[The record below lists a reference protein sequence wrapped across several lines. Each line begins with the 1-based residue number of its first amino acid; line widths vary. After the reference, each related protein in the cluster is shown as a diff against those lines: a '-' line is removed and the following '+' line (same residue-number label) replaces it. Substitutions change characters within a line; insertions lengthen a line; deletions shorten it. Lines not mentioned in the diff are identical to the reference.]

1 VSENVGGRDV
11 AMGGNHSPLH
21 GRSDSVISLCK
32 LIMLQFKVLFAVPH
46 GTSLGDLRVGGGE
59 ERTQIVG
66 PRADVPGVHNSAV
79 PGFVQKPNR
88 CHV

>member
-1 VSENVGGRDV
+1 MAV
-11 AMGGNHSPLH
+11 GGNHSPLH

-32 LIMLQFKVLFAVPH
+32 QIMLQFKVLFAVPH

-66 PRADVPGVHNSAV
+66 PRGDVPGVYSPAV
-79 PGFVQKPNR
+79 PGLLQKPNR
-88 CHV
+88 CRV